1 MRRYGTQLR
10 RRTFNCSPRGEVS
23 ASAFRNSKGHT
34 APLRHTA
41 STFCILL
48 QLSPPPFLMLHSRT
62 AIVPTRFIV
71 SISHLIVV
79 ILCLMGM
86 VRLPQPSSM
95 YQRLTY
101 IQDGNVLSGLAL
113 AHTDGEFTTA
123 KDSLVAALV
132 VTLICIGIGKDM
144 CCFSTKLLVASHL
157 PDFLGLFSGVTL
169 KVNAMHAFQ
178 VRARG
183 LPRFAPDSEL
193 RARFRSFATLWLLF

>member
-1 MRRYGTQLR
+1 MVTKNLKNHSSSSSFFFVLFSKTCTNLPQSSSVAEEQIGRANCLRRYETQLR
-10 RRTFNCSPRGEVS
+10 CRTFNCSPRGEVS

-41 STFCILL
+41 STCCILL

-86 VRLPQPSSM
+86 VRLPRPSSM

-123 KDSLVAALV
+123 KARPES
-132 VTLICIGIGKDM
+132 TLPSCM
-144 CCFSTKLLVASHL
+144 
-157 PDFLGLFSGVTL
+157 
-169 KVNAMHAFQ
+169 
-178 VRARG
+178 
-183 LPRFAPDSEL
+183 
-193 RARFRSFATLWLLF
+193 

>member
-1 MRRYGTQLR
+1 
-10 RRTFNCSPRGEVS
+10 
-23 ASAFRNSKGHT
+23 
-34 APLRHTA
+34 
-41 STFCILL
+41 
-48 QLSPPPFLMLHSRT
+48 MLHSRT

-86 VRLPQPSSM
+86 VRLPRRSSM

-113 AHTDGEFTTA
+113 AHTDSEFTTA

-144 CCFSTKLLVASHL
+144 RCFSTKLLAASHL

-178 VRARG
+178 VRARPPA
-183 LPRFAPDSEL
+183 LCSRL
-193 RARFRSFATLWLLF
+193 

>member
-1 MRRYGTQLR
+1 
-10 RRTFNCSPRGEVS
+10 
-23 ASAFRNSKGHT
+23 
-34 APLRHTA
+34 
-41 STFCILL
+41 
-48 QLSPPPFLMLHSRT
+48 
-62 AIVPTRFIV
+62 
-71 SISHLIVV
+71 
-79 ILCLMGM
+79 MGM
-86 VRLPQPSSM
+86 VRLPRRSSM

-113 AHTDGEFTTA
+113 AHTDSEFTTA

-144 CCFSTKLLVASHL
+144 RCFSTNLLAASHL

-183 LPRFAPDSEL
+183 LPRFCSRL
-193 RARFRSFATLWLLF
+193 